1 MTTAA
6 TKISSEESMLITA
19 NREAGMTTPRALPKP
34 WDKLTA
40 EEQTLALWFVQNIT
54 SYFDKTQVARHII
67 GLEISKNIQ
76 AGISPC
82 ITQERADEL
91 WKLVFAK

>member
-1 MTTAA
+1 MTTTA
-6 TKISSEESMLITA
+6 KISSEESLLITA
-19 NREAGMTTPRALPKP
+19 NREAGMEVPRALPKA
-34 WDKLTA
+34 WNKLTA
-40 EEQTLALWFVQNIT
+40 EEQTLALWFIQNIT

-67 GLEISKNIQ
+67 GLEISANIQ

-91 WKLVFAK
+91 WKLVFNK

>member
-1 MTTAA
+1 MTTI
-6 TKISSEESMLITA
+6 TKISTEESLLISA
-19 NREAGMTTPRALPKP
+19 NREAGQETPRALPKA

-40 EEQTLALWFVQNIT
+40 EEQRVSLWFIQNIT

-67 GLEISKNIQ
+67 GLEISANIQ

-82 ITQERADEL
+82 ITQERADEI
-91 WKLVFAK
+91 WKFVFNK

>member
-1 MTTAA
+1 MTTTA
-6 TKISSEESMLITA
+6 KISSEESLLITA
-19 NREAGMTTPRALPKP
+19 NREAGMEVPRALPKA

-40 EEQTLALWFVQNIT
+40 EEQTLALWFIQNIT

-67 GLEISKNIQ
+67 GLEISANIQ

-82 ITQERADEL
+82 MTKERSDEL
-91 WKLVFAK
+91 WKLVFKK

>member
-1 MTTAA
+1 MNTTPA
-6 TKISSEESMLITA
+6 KISTEQSMLITA
-19 NREAGMTTPRALPKP
+19 NREEGMKVPRALPRA

-67 GLEISKNIQ
+67 GVEILANES
-76 AGISPC
+76 AGVSPVM
-82 ITQERADEL
+82 TKERADEL
-91 WKLVFAK
+91 WKLVYTK

>member
-6 TKISSEESMLITA
+6 TKISSEESLLITA
-19 NREAGMTTPRALPKP
+19 NREAGMEVPRALPKA

-82 ITQERADEL
+82 MTTSRAAEI
-91 WKLVFAK
+91 WKLVFNK